1 VSQHIVEHHHIAG
14 AVVAQPFLFTP
25 EKNSRLKKA
34 ATLCRDLDA
43 RLVVVAS

>member
-1 VSQHIVEHHHIAG
+1 LSNITTSLEQSSHS
-14 AVVAQPFLFTP
+14 PFFSP
-25 EKNSRLKKA
+25 PKKNSRLKKA

>member
-1 VSQHIVEHHHIAG
+1 MSQHVVKHHHITG
-14 AVVAQPFLFTP
+14 AVVAQPFLSP
-25 EKNSRLKKA
+25 PKKNSRLKKA